1 MERPP
6 SSARFAAPEVYPSP
20 SPTRPPGHDPLEA
33 SAAIF
38 RHRIGLE
45 AAWEAPRA
53 DADAGADAWSRR
65 FGRPADLP
73 AGERV
78 VLVVAAGHGGA
89 AAAAEEP
96 GPGALARATLNG
108 RPLGDLPAA
117 AALAPGAGATL
128 AACDVTAALL
138 PRNVLRLPLAALPP
152 PRSGRVDLPQTLLRV
167 WLEIQS
173 DAPRRGGV
181 GPGESSGG

>member
-1 MERPP
+1 MGRPP
-6 SSARFAAPEVYPSP
+6 SSARLAAREVYPSP
-20 SPTRPPGHDPLEA
+20 APTRPPGHALLEA
-33 SAAIF
+33 SFPIL

-45 AAWEAPRA
+45 AAWETPRA
-53 DADAGADAWSRR
+53 DADAGADDWSRR

-89 AAAAEEP
+89 GAAAA
-96 GPGALARATLNG
+96 GPGAGVVARATLNG

-117 AALAPGAGATL
+117 AALAAEAGATL

-138 PRNVLRLPLAALPP
+138 PRNVLRLPLVALPTP
-152 PRSGRVDLPQTLLRV
+152 RGGRADLPRSLLRV
-167 WLEIQS
+167 WLEIQC
-173 DAPRRGGV
+173 DAPRRGGE
-181 GPGESSGG
+181 GPGASPGG